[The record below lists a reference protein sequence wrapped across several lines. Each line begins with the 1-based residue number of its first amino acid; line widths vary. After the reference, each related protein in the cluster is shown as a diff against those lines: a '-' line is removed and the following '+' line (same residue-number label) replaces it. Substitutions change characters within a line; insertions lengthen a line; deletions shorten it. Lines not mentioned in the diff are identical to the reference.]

1 MSRVTDRSSQQR
13 LVVVLVCFATIVFD
27 GYDLVVYGTTVPAI
41 LADQQ
46 WDVSPAQA
54 GAIGSYA
61 LVGMLI
67 GALTIGM
74 LTDIVGHRRV
84 MLLCITWFSVAM
96 ALTWLAP
103 NPEVF
108 GLLRFVAGLGLGGV
122 VPTAIALTVE
132 YSRPER
138 RQFNNAVMYSGY
150 SIGGI
155 GAALLGMALLP
166 QHDFRLLYL
175 FGALPLVI
183 ILPIAWKWLP
193 ESTAY
198 LVSRGRLHEARA
210 LADRYGLQVPA
221 LHASASHLAPP
232 TSRSHGLRV
241 LFSRR
246 HLASTLLFAAASFCG
261 LLLVYGLN
269 TWLPRI
275 MQQAG
280 FGLGSSLSFLL
291 VLNVGAVVGAIGA
304 SFVADR
310 IGIRPVTIAAFGC
323 AAAAVLLLAA
333 NQPTAALFGLVALAG
348 LGSVGTQI
356 LVNGYVATSYP
367 DDVRA
372 TALGWAL
379 GVGRLG
385 AITGPIAGGLIA
397 GNGLAYQWNFYLF
410 AAVAVAGLLLIIA
423 VPAQR
428 RRSARTTSARSRAI
442 PGTGKPSARPAH

>member
-1 MSRVTDRSSQQR
+1 M
-13 LVVVLVCFATIVFD
+13 LVCFATIVFD

-61 LVGMLI
+61 LIGMLI
-67 GALTIGM
+67 GALAIGA

-84 MLLCITWFSVAM
+84 MLLCITWFSIAM

-103 NPEVF
+103 NPQAF

-150 SIGGI
+150 SVGGI
-155 GAALLGMALLP
+155 GAAVLGLALLP

-175 FGALPLVI
+175 FGALPLVV

-198 LVSRGRLHEARA
+198 LVSRGRLREARA

-221 LHASASHLAPP
+221 LQAAAGHLAPP
-232 TSRSHGLRV
+232 SSRSNGLRV
-241 LFSRR
+241 LFSRQY
-246 HLASTLLFAAASFCG
+246 LASTLLFAAASFCG

-291 VLNVGAVVGAIGA
+291 VLNVGAVIGAIGA

-310 IGIRPVTIAAFGC
+310 VGIRPVTIAAFGC
-323 AAAAVLLLAA
+323 AAAAVVLLAA
-333 NQPTAALFGLVALAG
+333 HQPTAAVFLLVALAG

-356 LVNGYVATSYP
+356 LVNGYVATTYP

-379 GVGRLG
+379 GIGRLG

-397 GNGLAYQWNFYLF
+397 GNGLGYQWNFYLF
-410 AAVAVAGLLLIIA
+410 AVVAMAGLLLIAA

-428 RRSARTTSARSRAI
+428 RRAARTSRSRSI
-442 PGTGKPSARPAH
+442 PFARPAQ